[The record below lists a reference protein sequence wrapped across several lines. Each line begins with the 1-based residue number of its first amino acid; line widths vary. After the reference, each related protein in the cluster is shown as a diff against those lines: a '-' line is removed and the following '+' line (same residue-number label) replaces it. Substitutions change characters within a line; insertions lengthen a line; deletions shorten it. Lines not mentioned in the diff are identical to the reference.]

1 MRDVLILFYSDT
13 RDIPA
18 IDLAFALSAA
28 AVDADDIFD
37 KMKNTVDTIVKLYG
51 VDKIRYA
58 LVTFGDKAN
67 TVADFD
73 NDRGKDA
80 LRTIVQNVSRPTGE
94 PDVREALEE
103 VEKLFENATPR
114 PGSWKVLVVFI
125 DKKSANSRDDI
136 KEAAKPLIEK
146 NVTIIPA
153 TVGSEVNVD
162 EIEVLVTNKEFIAV
176 CPVPEPDTWP
186 EIIIDKAIQGG
197 SRN

>member
-1 MRDVLILFYSDT
+1 MFSFFFISDA

-103 VEKLFENATPR
+103 VEKLFENASPR

>member
-1 MRDVLILFYSDT
+1 MFSFFFISDT

-103 VEKLFENATPR
+103 VEKLFENASPR

-125 DKKSANSRDDI
+125 DKKPANSRDDI

>member
-1 MRDVLILFYSDT
+1 MFSFFFISDT

-103 VEKLFENATPR
+103 VEKLFENASPR

-125 DKKSANSRDDI
+125 DMKSANSRDDI
-136 KEAAKPLIEK
+136 KEAAKPLIER

>member
-1 MRDVLILFYSDT
+1 MFSFFFISDT

-18 IDLAFALSAA
+18 IDLTFALSAA

-103 VEKLFENATPR
+103 VEKLFENASPR

>member
-1 MRDVLILFYSDT
+1 MFSFLFISDT

-103 VEKLFENATPR
+103 VEKLFENASPR
-114 PGSWKVLVVFI
+114 PGSLKVLVVFI